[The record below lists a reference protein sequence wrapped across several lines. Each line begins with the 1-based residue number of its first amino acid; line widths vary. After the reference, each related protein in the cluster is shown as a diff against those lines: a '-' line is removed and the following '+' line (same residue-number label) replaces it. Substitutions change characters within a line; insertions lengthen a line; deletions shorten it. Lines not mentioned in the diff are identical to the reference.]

1 MSEVTKQ
8 DISNLH
14 KRIDDLVEVTTTVRI
29 SLTRIETRFES
40 MPEPPEPVVLPERPC
55 PFFKEHVKDHKA
67 AAGLWQKPLVRTAID
82 IVKLAIV
89 AGATWLFVRKS

>member
-8 DISNLH
+8 DIGNLH

-29 SLTRIETRFES
+29 SLTRIEMRFES
-40 MPEPPEPVVLPERPC
+40 MPKPIELPERPC
-55 PFFKEHVKDHKA
+55 TFFKEHIKDHKKTI
-67 AAGLWQKPLVRTAID
+67 GIWHNSLVRTAID

-89 AGATWLFVRKS
+89 AVVTWLFVRRN